1 MTELTAARSQLE
13 RSSQTAAT
21 MQAELRSLA
30 KQSRAQEQ
38 ACTLP
43 YNILAV
49 QYTHR
54 HVTLPRHRPR
64 HRPVVSL
71 RSWRTVAIEWASC
84 GRSCERHRQRSRSSE
99 TCRPR
104 PPRVG
109 CPSSPPIPV
118 HRPLFLVPC
127 SLFAVRGSLVCAA
140 QLQLQ
145 PRSGRSSGVEAERAE
160 KSPRPAASPSP
171 CLRRR
176 SCERGRSM
184 PGGLGQGLG
193 LGRGESI
200 AEAGE
205 ANRVRSR
212 VSVWFCVCL
221 YGIER
226 LPRTDR
232 AIARGEAPLPRYRAT
247 CPALPCCCMMHDD
260 SYVML
265 CCAVRAGRRF
275 SAEGALVRD
284 GPAGLAV
291 RLPRGS
297 AAGHGRREMQVLLSP
312 PA

>member
-1 MTELTAARSQLE
+1 MY
-13 RSSQTAAT
+13 
-21 MQAELRSLA
+21 
-30 KQSRAQEQ
+30 
-38 ACTLP
+38 P
-43 YNILAV
+43 AV
-49 QYTHR
+49 QYPCSTVHPPSR
-54 HVTLPRHRPR
+54 HPAPS
-64 HRPVVSL
+64 P
-71 RSWRTVAIEWASC
+71 
-84 GRSCERHRQRSRSSE
+84 
-99 TCRPR
+99 
-104 PPRVG
+104 
-109 CPSSPPIPV
+109 PSSPSSRLSQELADSRDRVGELREKLRAAQAEIAQLRDVQASSSSGRLPV
-118 HRPLFLVPC
+118 LSTVPCSPSAVPC
-127 SLFAVRGSLVCAA
+127 SLFLVRGSLVCAA
-140 QLQLQ
+140 QLQ
-145 PRSGRSSGVEAERAE
+145 PRSGRPSAVEAERAE

-193 LGRGESI
+193 RGESI

-205 ANRVRSR
+205 ATRVRSR

-284 GPAGLAV
+284 GPADLAV

>member
-1 MTELTAARSQLE
+1 MY
-13 RSSQTAAT
+13 
-21 MQAELRSLA
+21 
-30 KQSRAQEQ
+30 
-38 ACTLP
+38 P
-43 YNILAV
+43 AV
-49 QYTHR
+49 QYPCSTVHPPSR
-54 HVTLPRHRPR
+54 HPAPS
-64 HRPVVSL
+64 P
-71 RSWRTVAIEWASC
+71 
-84 GRSCERHRQRSRSSE
+84 
-99 TCRPR
+99 
-104 PPRVG
+104 
-109 CPSSPPIPV
+109 PSSPSCRLSQELADSRDRVGELREKLRAAQAEIAQLRDVQASSSSGRLPV
-118 HRPLFLVPC
+118 LSTDPCSPSAVPC
-127 SLFAVRGSLVCAA
+127 SLFLFRGSLVCAA

-145 PRSGRSSGVEAERAE
+145 PRSGRPSGVEAERAE

-247 CPALPCCCMMHDD
+247 CPAL
-260 SYVML
+260 
-265 CCAVRAGRRF
+265 
-275 SAEGALVRD
+275 
-284 GPAGLAV
+284 
-291 RLPRGS
+291 
-297 AAGHGRREMQVLLSP
+297 LLYD
-312 PA
+312 A